1 MIPNFWEKMT
11 MPQEV
16 QRLDEALALYISLG
30 MAARNY
36 SEATRR
42 HYTSDLRLF
51 VEYLRS
57 QSIEEVGEI
66 DLTDLESYQAEMDRQ
81 GYRASSRNRK
91 THAIKSF
98 FHFLKRQ
105 KYLAVN
111 PAEELIPPSP
121 SKDEPRF
128 LTQDEYQRLLRAVS
142 HDPRDAAIIELFLQ
156 TGMRLSE
163 LARLSLTDVTLPNKI
178 TRDAENMG
186 SVRVKRKGGRYES
199 IPLNYKASKALAAY
213 LKVRPSVPHMGLFVT
228 KFKEQ
233 MGKRSIQNVVK
244 KYLKEAGIEGGH
256 THTLRH
262 THATHHAAKGT
273 DLKTIQENL
282 GHASL
287 KTTSIYISL
296 AKEAQK
302 KALQE
307 NAL

>member
-1 MIPNFWEKMT
+1 MTTDFFENLKM
-11 MPQEV
+11 PIQVRSLE
-16 QRLDEALALYISLG
+16 EALVLFETVG
-30 MAARNY
+30 MAARSY
-36 SEATRR
+36 SQATRR
-42 HYTSDLRLF
+42 HYTCDLRL
-51 VEYLRS
+51 VVQYLRS
-57 QSIEEVGEI
+57 RGIQEVGQI
-66 DLTDLESYQAEMDRQ
+66 DLTDLESYQAEMDGQ
-81 GYRASSRNRK
+81 GYLTSSRNRK

-98 FHFLKRQ
+98 FRFITRQ
-105 KYLAVN
+105 KYIATD

-121 SKDEPRF
+121 SRNEPRF

-142 HDPRDAAIIELFLQ
+142 HNPRDAAIIEVFLQ

-163 LARLSLTDVTLPNKI
+163 LARLTLTDISLPNKI
-178 TRDAENMG
+178 THDAENMG
-186 SVRVKRKGGRYES
+186 SVRVRRKGGRYES
-199 IPLNYKASKALAAY
+199 IPLNYKASKALVAY
-213 LKVRPSVPHMGLFVT
+213 LKVRPSVPHAGLFIT

-233 MGKRSIQNVVK
+233 MGRRSIQDAVK

-287 KTTSIYISL
+287 KTTSMYISL
-296 AKEAQK
+296 AKETQK

>member
-1 MIPNFWEKMT
+1 
-11 MPQEV
+11 MPQQV
-16 QRLDEALALYISLG
+16 RRLDEALALFTSVG

-36 SEATRR
+36 SAPTRQN
-42 HYTSDLRLF
+42 YGSDLRALLAF
-51 VEYLRS
+51 LHSRG
-57 QSIEEVGEI
+57 IEAVGEV
-66 DLTDLESYQAEMDRQ
+66 DLPHLESYQAEMDRR
-81 GYRASSRNRK
+81 GYRPSSRNRK
-91 THAIKSF
+91 THSIKSF

-105 KYLAVN
+105 KYITTD

-121 SKDEPRF
+121 TRDEPRF

-163 LARLSLTDVTLPNKI
+163 LARLTLTDISLPNKI

-199 IPLNYKASKALAAY
+199 IPLNYKASKALHAY
-213 LKVRPSVPHMGLFVT
+213 LKVRPGVPHGGLFVT

-233 MGKRSIQNVVK
+233 IGKRGIQNLVK
-244 KYLKEAGIEGGH
+244 KYLEEAGIDGGH

-287 KTTSIYISL
+287 KTTSMYISL
-296 AKEAQK
+296 AKETQK

>member
-1 MIPNFWEKMT
+1 MTTKFWGNWAMNS
-11 MPQEV
+11 EV
-16 QRLDEALALYISLG
+16 KTLSQALELFTTTG

-36 SEATRR
+36 SEATRK
-42 HYTSDLRLF
+42 HYSSDLRLF
-51 VEYLRS
+51 LKYLYNRG
-57 QSIEEVGEI
+57 VGEVAKV
-66 DLTDLESYQAEMDRQ
+66 DLGDLESYQAEMDRQ
-81 GYRASSRNRK
+81 GYAASSRNRK

-98 FHFLKRQ
+98 FNFLKRQ
-105 KYLAVN
+105 KIISN
-111 PAEELIPPSP
+111 DPAEELIPPSP

-128 LTQDEYQRLLRAVS
+128 LSEEEYQRLLRAVS
-142 HDPRDAAIIELFLQ
+142 HNPRDAAIIELFLQ

-163 LARLSLTDVTLPNKI
+163 LARLTLTDVTLPNKI
-178 TRDAENMG
+178 KRDTESMG
-186 SVRVKRKGGRYES
+186 KVRVKRKGGRFET
-199 IPLNYKASKALAAY
+199 IPLNYKACKALAAY
-213 LKVRPSVPHMGLFVT
+213 LKVRPSVSHTGLFVT

-233 MGKRSIQNVVK
+233 MGKRGVQNVVK
-244 KYLKEAGIEGGH
+244 KYLEEAGIEAAH

-287 KTTSIYISL
+287 KTTSIYVSL